1 MKLNFFV
8 ILALFLISNFSF
20 AQESSID
27 SAAIVLSLEDAKNIA
42 IENHPKIHSSDNNV
56 KAARERITISR
67 SAYMPQITGN
77 AVRAYAD
84 NNTRLAATNGL
95 NNPLIIDRGS
105 VGIGISQLITDFG
118 RTSDLIDASKFE
130 FKAEKANANLTRT
143 SILLDVTRA
152 YYNLLYAEALQK
164 VAEDSFKARQ
174 KIFEQISL
182 LRDVKMKSDL
192 DVSIA
197 KQVLSEGS
205 LLKLKA
211 QSVLGEAMATLS
223 DTLGYGETKKF
234 KLSSNIKITPP
245 PSDLNSLVQSAL
257 KTNPELAVLINKKA
271 ASKKLTDANRKSKYP
286 TISVLGYAGNTPIR
300 NYSQNIDPNYAA
312 AGVNI
317 SIPFFTGG
325 RITAQEKES
334 EYNTKTAGENLTAK
348 KNQLMRD
355 MKISFDAVQNTFKN
369 IDLASQISKNAN
381 KTYDLT
387 KARYEIGKSSIVDL
401 SQAQLVKTQAE
412 ISSVNAIYEYLI
424 QRSIL
429 EYRVGAKIL
438 SVSDISGD
446 NYKSD
451 GAPIAEIGRNPK
463 EIFP

>member
-1 MKLNFFV
+1 MKLKIFAISV
-8 ILALFLISNFSF
+8 LFIISNSSF
-20 AQESSID
+20 AQSSPD
-27 SAAIVLSLEDAKNIA
+27 SEVITISLEDAKSIA

-56 KAARERITISR
+56 KAASERITISR
-67 SAYMPQITGN
+67 SAYLPQVTGN

-95 NNPLIIDRGS
+95 NNPAIIDRGS
-105 VGIGISQLITDFG
+105 VGVGVSQLITDFG

-130 FKAEKANANLTRT
+130 LKAEKANANLTRA
-143 SILLDVTRA
+143 SILMDVTRA
-152 YYNLLYAEALQK
+152 YYNLLYAQALQK
-164 VAEDSFKARQ
+164 VADDSFKARQ

-182 LRDVKMKSDL
+182 LRDAKMKSDL

-211 QSVLGEAMATLS
+211 QSVLGEALATLS
-223 DTLGYGETKKF
+223 DALGYGETKKF
-234 KLSSNIKITPP
+234 KLSSNVKITPP
-245 PSDLNSLVQSAL
+245 PSDLNSLIQSAL
-257 KTNPELAVLINKKA
+257 KTNPELAILINKKA
-271 ASKKLTDANRKSKYP
+271 ASKKLTDANSKSRYP
-286 TISVLGYAGNTPIR
+286 TISILGYAGNTPIR
-300 NYSQNIDPNYAA
+300 SSSQNIDPNYAT
-312 AGVNI
+312 AGVNL

-334 EYNTKTAGENLTAK
+334 EYNAKTSGENLTAK

-355 MKISFDAVQNTFKN
+355 IKISFDSVQNTFKN
-369 IDLASQISKNAN
+369 IDLTSQMSKNAN

-401 SQAQLVKTQAE
+401 SQAQLAKTQAE
-412 ISSVNAIYEYLI
+412 ISTVNATYEYLI

-429 EYRVGAKIL
+429 EYRVGEKIL
-438 SVSDISGD
+438 SD
-446 NYKSD
+446 K
-451 GAPIAEIGRNPK
+451 APSNDDSLAFN
-463 EIFP
+463 